1 MTILLLAVEF
11 FLTGLFAV
19 GGGLATLPFLT
30 QMGMKYP
37 GWFTQEMLVNM
48 IAISESTP
56 GPIGINMATYVGYT
70 VGKIPGALVATLSL
84 VLPSLIVLLLIAKM
98 LDKYRQS
105 PLMNTVFS
113 GLRPVVAGLIA
124 AAGWSVL
131 KIVVFAGGDG
141 AVSWINLAIFAGI
154 FVLTQLPKIR
164 KLHPILFIALGA
176 ALGVLL
182 KLN

>member
-1 MTILLLAVEF
+1 MMDLLILIFEF
-11 FLTGLFAV
+11 FKIGLFSV
-19 GGGLATLPFLT
+19 GGGLATLPFLYRLAD
-30 QMGMKYP
+30 KYP
-37 GWFTQEMLVNM
+37 WFSTSQISDM